1 MDEDGLLAAGVGGQV
16 VHDDMDLALTRLC
29 RDDVA
34 QELDEGRA
42 RMTRHRLADDLE
54 SRAIAP

>member
-1 MDEDGLLAAGVGGQV
+1 
-16 VHDDMDLALTRLC
+16 MDLALTRLC

>member
-1 MDEDGLLAAGVGGQV
+1 MGCSRQAWVDRLSTI
-16 VHDDMDLALTRLC
+16 DMDLALTRLC